1 MSSVNLTG
9 IFFHKS
15 SKDETPEACAVR
27 RQNGVFSKCWLF
39 AAASCWHRAHG
50 QRSVQFERKF
60 GAGGQSCGTVL
71 GQPMHGGRR
80 CANGAA
86 NENPGASA
94 DQAADQHSAGSASAG
109 FEGVAAVVA

>member
-9 IFFHKS
+9 LFFHKS
-15 SKDETPEACAVR
+15 SKNETPEACAVR

-50 QRSVQFERKF
+50 QRSVQFQRKL
-60 GAGGQSCGTVL
+60 GASGQGGGRVL

-86 NENPGASA
+86 NQDSGASA
-94 DQAADQHSAGSASAG
+94 DQAADQHASGSASSG